1 MVLSFF
7 CVTLLAAPLFA
18 RFVSRLPSPAP
29 ALQGFSDDSDIS
41 RELLYHP
48 GQWIEFAG
56 ETVVVR
62 ASRFTY
68 RFDRNT
74 QRWDVLAENNQEL
87 LSPAEEIEEYESE
100 QRDAL
105 FQFFGE
111 VDGDE
116 AVLEIHRSLA
126 EGGFEIFARLRLWDR
141 ARLAEAWLAYFRE
154 DAPGLT
160 AAELAEDLSVARP
173 EVAAVAD
180 DGRYLWLAIRHY
192 AGEGALGLGTVIR
205 LDTTTGDTKVLQ
217 PAELRT
223 SSVTHVVV
231 FSGMVWL
238 GTMRWSEGYQEPT
251 AGLVRMHPETGAIVS
266 YRSGKT
272 PGFAGYLVTAL
283 AAIDSELWA
292 GTDEGIC
299 RLKAGNTKWNCW
311 RIVPSVTLADAVP
324 VSDFPGGPPARQLP
338 PGRYEI
344 RWATAEFL
352 EVITPDAAEG
362 WARDED
368 VVNFEARKFYT
379 AAHELTNTE
388 EGGAGVLLLL
398 PTPIASPLKAAQVI
412 RAPAERIGRPD
423 SDGWQRC
430 RAHVGWISREGA
442 DVVPQISPV
451 SE

>member
-1 MVLSFF
+1 VFLSFLSTILYL
-7 CVTLLAAPLFA
+7 VPLIAGSVQRLLSPTRAP
-18 RFVSRLPSPAP
+18 
-29 ALQGFSDDSDIS
+29 QGFSDASDIS

-56 ETVVVR
+56 EAVVVR
-62 ASRFTY
+62 APRFTY
-68 RFDRNT
+68 RFDRNA
-74 QRWDVLAENNQEL
+74 QRWDVLAEDNREL
-87 LSPAEEIEEYESE
+87 LPPTEEVEEYEPD
-100 QRDAL
+100 QQDAL

-116 AVLEIHRSLA
+116 AVLEIHRSVA
-126 EGGFEIFARLRLWDR
+126 EGGFEVIARLRLWNR

-173 EVAAVAD
+173 EVAAVAE
-180 DGRYLWLAIRHY
+180 DGSYLWLAIRHY
-192 AGEGALGLGTVIR
+192 AGEGVLGLGTVIR
-205 LDTTTGDTKVLQ
+205 LDTTTGDTKVFQ

-223 SSVTHVVV
+223 SSVTHVAV

-251 AGLVRMHPETGAIVS
+251 AGLVRMHPETGATVS

-283 AAIDSELWA
+283 AADESELWA

-299 RLKAGNTKWNCW
+299 RLGAGNTKWKCW
-311 RIVPSVTLADAVP
+311 RILPSVTLAATVP
-324 VSDFPGGPPARQLP
+324 VSDFPDGPPTRQLP
-338 PGRYEI
+338 PGSYEI

-352 EVITPDAAEG
+352 EVITPDAVEG
-362 WARDED
+362 WARDDD
-368 VVNFEARKFYT
+368 VAGLEARKFHT
-379 AAHELTNTE
+379 AAYELTNTDA
-388 EGGAGVLLLL
+388 GGAGVLLLL

-430 RAHVGWISREGA
+430 RAHVGWISRKGA
-442 DVVPQISPV
+442 DVAPRISPV